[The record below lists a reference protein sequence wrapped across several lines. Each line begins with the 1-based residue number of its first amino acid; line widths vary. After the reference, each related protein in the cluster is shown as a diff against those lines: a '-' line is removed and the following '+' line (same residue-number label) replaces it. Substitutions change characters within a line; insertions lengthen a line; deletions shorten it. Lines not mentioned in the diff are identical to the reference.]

1 MIDLVLLASAL
12 RLATPL
18 LFAAMGGVLSER
30 AGVANVALEG
40 KLLAGAF
47 ASAAVAYQFGNPWLG
62 ALAGLAAGAIFGAL
76 LVLFAVRLRGD
87 AIVTGIALNLLAL
100 GTTQFLLAV
109 LFETSANSPR
119 IPGFGAITVAGFTP
133 LVPLA
138 LGCVALVIV
147 LLRWTRFGLRVVATG
162 EHPEAVRA
170 AGVDPLRVRAGAVI
184 LGGAIA
190 GLGGAY
196 LSLEA
201 SQFVKNMSA
210 GRGFIALAA
219 VIFGKWRPAGAAAAC
234 LLFGLA
240 EAFQIRLQGRGAPTQ
255 FVQMIPPLL
264 TMVALAGFVGRS
276 RAPADLGSRAD

>member
-1 MIDLVLLASAL
+1 MIDLVLLSSAL

-30 AGVANVALEG
+30 SGVANVALEG

-62 ALAGLAAGAIFGAL
+62 VVAGMAAGMIMGL
-76 LVLFAVRLRGD
+76 LLALFAVRLRGD
-87 AIVTGIALNLLAL
+87 AIVVGIALNLLAL

-109 LFETSANSPR
+109 LFDTSSNSPR
-119 IPGFGAITVAGFTP
+119 VPGFGAMTLAGFTP
-133 LVPLA
+133 LVPIALLA
-138 LGCVALVIV
+138 VIV
-147 LLRWTRFGLRVVATG
+147 VVAILRWTRFGLRIIAAG
-162 EHPEAVRA
+162 EHPEAVRS
-170 AGVDPLRVRAGAVI
+170 AGIDPSWVRARAVI

-201 SQFVKNMSA
+201 AQFVKNMTA

-219 VIFGKWRPAGAAAAC
+219 VIFGKWRPVGAAAAC
-234 LLFGLA
+234 LFFGLA
-240 EAFQIRLQGRGAPTQ
+240 EAIQIRLQGQGAPTQ

-276 RAPADLGSRAD
+276 RAPADLGSRID